1 MLKGEK
7 ILITGPAG
15 QFAAPIARAL
25 AADNDV
31 WGIARFSQPGSREE
45 VEAMGLTTRA
55 IDLGTGDFGDLP
67 DDFTILLHLAAY
79 ISPGG
84 DYESAIRVN
93 SEGTGL
99 LLGHCRKAKA
109 AMVMTTSSVY
119 SPNPDPMHLYHETD
133 PVGDCKLPGM
143 QTYGISKLMEEG
155 VARAC
160 ARLFNLP
167 VVIARMNSAY
177 GNNGGLPSHHL
188 AAMLE
193 DKPIM
198 LRSNPSGYSPIHE
211 RDIVDQVEGML
222 SAASVPAT
230 IVNWCGD
237 EAIAAQDWIAYM
249 GELTGREPQIQY
261 YDAPGSQPGIC
272 CDTERRMAFTGPCNV
287 SWREGVKEMI
297 AARHPEALVSGA
309 V

>member
-15 QFAAPIARAL
+15 QIATPIAKAL
-25 AADNDV
+25 AKDNDV

-45 VEAMGLTTRA
+45 VESWGLTTRQVE
-55 IDLGTGDFGDLP
+55 LGTDNFGDLP
-67 DDFTILLHLAAY
+67 DDFTIVLHLAAY
-79 ISPGG
+79 ISPGN

-93 SEGTGL
+93 AEGTGL

-119 SPNPDPMHLYHETD
+119 APNPDGMHQYVETD
-133 PVGDCKLPGM
+133 PVGDGGLPGM

-160 ARLFNLP
+160 SRLFNLP
-167 VVIARMNSAY
+167 VVVARMNSAY
-177 GNNGGLPSHHL
+177 GSNGGLPSHHL
-188 AAMLE
+188 ETLLKGE
-193 DKPIM
+193 TIR
-198 LRSNPSGYSPIHE
+198 LRSNPNGYSPIHE
-211 RDIVDQVEGML
+211 RDIVAQVAGIV

-237 EAIAAQDWIAYM
+237 EAVSAQDMIAYL
-249 GELTGREPQIQY
+249 GELTGREPKIEY
-261 YDAPGSQPGIC
+261 YSAPFAQPGVA
-272 CDTERRMAFTGPCNV
+272 CDPTKRLGYTGACQMT
-287 SWREGVKEMI
+287 WRQGIREMVE
-297 AARHPEALVSGA
+297 ARHPEALVA
-309 V
+309 